1 MKRIKVV
8 IEPNGEVKVEALGYT
23 GASCELDTREL
34 ETALG
39 VPGRKAFKVER
50 YQAETLI
57 KGKV

>member
-1 MKRIKVV
+1 VSQIKVT

-39 VPGRKAFKVER
+39 VAGSKAMKPER